1 MKRAEEAGRR
11 AGEALQSEK
20 RLNEA
25 KNRFIFNLSHDIRTP
40 MNAVIGYAGLAAR
53 HLDDPKAAAGR
64 LERVTMAARHMLALI
79 GGLLEL
85 AEADGGGHAPQRG
98 AAGAL
103 ARRGRCR

>member
-53 HLDDPKAAAGR
+53 HLDDPKAAA
-64 LERVTMAARHMLALI
+64 RHMLALI
-79 GGLLEL
+79 DGLLEL
-85 AEADGGGHAPQRG
+85 AEADGGACASTWRRRCSRASWKMPLTWGG
-98 AAGAL
+98 A
-103 ARRGRCR
+103 